1 MRYSKRRMEHLRN
14 FRLGDLITVYFNG
27 HKMAEIE
34 DPEGADSGVI
44 ALQMQ
49 PGENA
54 AMKWTDIRILEVP
67 ETSKW
72 DSLFNGQSMEGWQ
85 PIGDSTWSVT
95 DGALYG
101 KSKSGGYG
109 WLISDGKYENF
120 HYVCRFMVPKGNSG
134 IQFRSKRV
142 EDMVHGLQA
151 DLDSTSDW
159 INGHL
164 YDQNGKGVLVRPDQ
178 DFSKLIDWNGWNTY
192 EITAIGPK
200 VELFINECKIHRI

>member
-1 MRYSKRRMEHLRN
+1 KKGEWNTCEISA
-14 FRLGDLITVYFNG
+14 LGDLITVYFNG

-134 IQFRSKRV
+134 I
-142 EDMVHGLQA
+142 
-151 DLDSTSDW
+151 
-159 INGHL
+159 
-164 YDQNGKGVLVRPDQ
+164 
-178 DFSKLIDWNGWNTY
+178 
-192 EITAIGPK
+192 
-200 VELFINECKIHRI
+200 